1 MDIKEFFNKNGKL
14 ILRVIAIIFSI
25 LFIIKSLN
33 FYYENKGK
41 IRSEEIAN
49 NIRQGETKITQ
60 EDYTTKSNSVEITM
74 ASFVNYCNSK
84 ELVNAYE
91 MLTDECKKA
100 MFPTIEDFE
109 RIYIDNIY
117 NVKRN
122 YDLARWSTEKNK
134 ITYLVTLYEDMLT
147 TGGNSKS
154 TQEYCTFIKQDDET
168 YKLNINNYIYGQNL
182 NVEKSIDGIVIKVKH
197 VNVYQEYEE
206 LEVTVTNNRNT
217 TICLTENKNNVYL
230 EKPQNTKYSS
240 INSRFDRNELIL
252 LEAKKERTFNIKF
265 NKQYDTDNMG
275 GELVIED
282 VILDYDKYLNSED
295 GVDYSWNRKDIK
307 IKI

>member
-14 ILRVIAIIFSI
+14 VLRVIAIIFSI

-33 FYYENKGK
+33 FYYENTGK
-41 IRSEEIAN
+41 RESEEIAN

-109 RIYIDNIY
+109 RIYINNIY

-122 YDLARWSTEKNK
+122 YDLARWSTEGNK

-182 NVEKSIDGIVIKVKH
+182 NVEKSVDGIVIKVKH

-265 NKQYDTDNMG
+265 NKQYDTYNMG

-295 GVDYSWNRKDIK
+295 EVDYSLNRKDIR
-307 IKI
+307 IDI

>member
-33 FYYENKGK
+33 FYYENTGK
-41 IRSEEIAN
+41 RESEEIAN

-74 ASFVNYCNSK
+74 ASFVNYCNTR

-109 RIYIDNIY
+109 RIYINNIY

-122 YDLARWSTEKNK
+122 YDLARWSTEGNK
-134 ITYLVTLYEDMLT
+134 ITYLVTLYEDMLA
-147 TGGNSKS
+147 TGGNSKP
-154 TQEYCTFIKQDDET
+154 TQEYCTFIKQDDGT

-182 NVEKSIDGIVIKVKH
+182 NVEKSVDGIVIKVKH

-206 LEVTVTNNRNT
+206 LEVTIINNRNT